1 MRKMTREILFRGK
14 RMDNG
19 EWVDGFLYE
28 HEPPFVGIVSENDV
42 PDPSRWFILRTG
54 FADWNLTRPIEFIEV
69 TPCTTGQYTSL
80 EDKNSKRIFEG
91 DIIAI
96 PLEEDRSPWE
106 ENCTYY
112 ENGEVYFDIER
123 YGWYVKFPDDEIS
136 LWEFDECGV
145 EIVGNIYDNPKL
157 QIKRGAQGN
166 DIQ

>member
-1 MRKMTREILFRGK
+1 MDSDKGRETHRIFTGYAET
-14 RMDNG
+14 DC
-19 EWVDGFLYE
+19 EDYYPDWFDVD
-28 HEPPFVGIVSENDV
+28 P
-42 PDPSRWFILRTG
+42 
-54 FADWNLTRPIEFIEV
+54 V
-69 TPCTTGQYTSL
+69 TVGQYTGL
-80 EDKNSKRIFEG
+80 ADKNGKLIFEG

-166 DIQ
+166 DIE